1 MGAGLMQ
8 LVLNGSMSDF
18 ITKNPKINYYKYV
31 HNKHTNFSIE
41 QITLTS
47 EGNANGGFING
58 TKLTFK
64 IKRYADFLSNMFLT
78 FNIPA
83 IYSTNKH
90 KFRWVTNLGYNYI
103 KEARITIGGST
114 IETLYGEWLNIW
126 DELTN
131 KDGIKYNKLI
141 GNVDELVNPFKFVPK
156 YTIINNK
163 MYNITYPIATNNNPS
178 IKQRQIQVPLN
189 FWFTKNPSLAL
200 PLLKLQNNEVY
211 LEIDTID
218 IGFNGLFQVW
228 SNILNMYVS
237 PILYNR
243 VHQDK
248 IDIASFVS
256 TSDRVFDV
264 RNQLICS
271 YVYLDSIERSTLLL
285 NTNKINYVISTAKRT
300 ISEFNISELHKTIDI
315 TNANHHIKELIW
327 IARRKDS
334 IKNFNNHMNYTA
346 TPEEYKE
353 NMGILDRIE
362 IIWNREISRSDND
375 AEYYNNIVPYNYHT
389 NIPRT
394 GLYCYSF
401 SLFPE
406 KQISAG
412 SYDNTSIRTS
422 LSIYVKENIK
432 NDEEVNRVK
441 NIYNSISE
449 TSYEDTIIEIVIYAI
464 DVNILSLSNGIAG
477 FKYS

>member
-1 MGAGLMQ
+1 M
-8 LVLNGSMSDF
+8 SMLPYEIIDIILKMASTTSD
-18 ITKNPKINYYKYV
+18 IYYLQVDHKTGKLIYKY
-31 HNKHTNFSIE
+31 NMKCT
-41 QITLTS
+41 
-47 EGNANGGFING
+47 
-58 TKLTFK
+58 
-64 IKRYADFLSNMFLT
+64 RLSNLK
-78 FNIPA
+78 
-83 IYSTNKH
+83 IYPT
-90 KFRWVTNLGYNYI
+90 TQ
-103 KEARITIGGST
+103 
-114 IETLYGEWLNIW
+114 
-126 DELTN
+126 
-131 KDGIKYNKLI
+131 
-141 GNVDELVNPFKFVPK
+141 FKQ
-156 YTIINNK
+156 YLLHNNK

-248 IDIASFVS
+248 IDITSFVS

-432 NDEEVNRVK
+432 NDEEVNRIK

>member
-1 MGAGLMQ
+1 
-8 LVLNGSMSDF
+8 
-18 ITKNPKINYYKYV
+18 
-31 HNKHTNFSIE
+31 
-41 QITLTS
+41 
-47 EGNANGGFING
+47 
-58 TKLTFK
+58 
-64 IKRYADFLSNMFLT
+64 
-78 FNIPA
+78 
-83 IYSTNKH
+83 
-90 KFRWVTNLGYNYI
+90 
-103 KEARITIGGST
+103 
-114 IETLYGEWLNIW
+114 
-126 DELTN
+126 
-131 KDGIKYNKLI
+131 
-141 GNVDELVNPFKFVPK
+141 
-156 YTIINNK
+156 
-163 MYNITYPIATNNNPS
+163 
-178 IKQRQIQVPLN
+178 LN

-375 AEYYNNIVPYNYHT
+375 AEYYNNIVPYKYHT

-406 KQISAG
+406 KQVSAG

-441 NIYNSISE
+441 NLYNSISE
-449 TSYEDTIIEIVIYAI
+449 TSYEDTIVEIVIYAI
-464 DVNILSLSNGIAG
+464 DVNIFSLSNGIAG

>member
-1 MGAGLMQ
+1 
-8 LVLNGSMSDF
+8 
-18 ITKNPKINYYKYV
+18 V

-432 NDEEVNRVK
+432 NEEEVNRVK

>member
-1 MGAGLMQ
+1 
-8 LVLNGSMSDF
+8 V
-18 ITKNPKINYYKYV
+18 
-31 HNKHTNFSIE
+31 
-41 QITLTS
+41 
-47 EGNANGGFING
+47 
-58 TKLTFK
+58 
-64 IKRYADFLSNMFLT
+64 FLT

-163 MYNITYPIATNNNPS
+163 MYNITYPISTSNNPS

-248 IDIASFVS
+248 IDITSFVS
-256 TSDRVFDV
+256 ASDRVFDV

-375 AEYYNNIVPYNYHT
+375 AEYYNNIVPYKYHT

-406 KQISAG
+406 KQVSAG

-432 NDEEVNRVK
+432 NDEEVNRIK
-441 NIYNSISE
+441 NLYNSISE
-449 TSYEDTIIEIVIYAI
+449 TSYEDTIVEIVIYAI
-464 DVNILSLSNGIAG
+464 DVNIFSLSNGIAG